1 MSQDTGRDFDIHMA
15 KSKPLVSIGLIAYNR
30 ESTLPDAIRSLLA
43 QSYKNIEL
51 IISDDASS
59 DDTSRISREFARKD
73 KRVKFYR
80 QKVNI
85 GLPHNSNFVL
95 SKAKGLYFMWASD
108 DDMWE
113 KDFIKTLLIL
123 LQKHEAAGLAM
134 CNFDLYNEQSRKK
147 VRMKY
152 PVYQEGIELLTSY
165 LRLTPLLVWGLFR
178 TSVLRKAGG
187 FHTDSRPILHWGS
200 DNVTVFRTL
209 LISGFCFTRK
219 CLWQKRDSGHALNPN
234 EGIKDFFQSKDIRKR
249 TFRYI
254 VYPVMFLYDYF
265 AFIRHGLSS
274 PFSSVEK
281 IKLSFESTTWLM
293 RVNIDFMRTLFGG
306 LTYLFSRLFLRRR

>member
-1 MSQDTGRDFDIHMA
+1 MA

-30 ESTLPDAIRSLLA
+30 ESTLPDAVRSLLA
-43 QSYKNIEL
+43 QSHRNIEL

-59 DDTSRISREFARKD
+59 DNTPNISRAFSRKD
-73 KRVKFYR
+73 KRVTFYR
-80 QKVNI
+80 QKKNL

-95 SKAKGLYFMWASD
+95 SKAKGIYFMWASD

-113 KDFIKTLLIL
+113 KDFIKTLVL
-123 LQKHEAAGLAM
+123 LLEKYQNAGLSM
-134 CNFDLYNEQSRKK
+134 CNFDLYNERSRKK
-147 VRMKY
+147 VRMNY
-152 PVYQEGIELLTSY
+152 PVYQNGVSLITSY
-165 LRLTPLLVWGLFR
+165 LRFTPLIVWGLFR
-178 TSVLRKAGG
+178 TSLLREAGG

-219 CLWQKRDSGHALNPN
+219 CLWQKRDSGYGLNPN
-234 EGIKDFFQSKDIRKR
+234 EGIKNFFSSEDIRKR
-249 TFRYI
+249 TFRYL

-265 AFIRHGLSS
+265 AFIRYGSAS
-274 PFSSVEK
+274 EFSFVEK
-281 IKLSFESTTWLM
+281 TKLMIESNRWLL

-306 LTYLFSRLFLRRR
+306 LTYLFSRLFLRQR

>member
-1 MSQDTGRDFDIHMA
+1 MA

-30 ESTLPDAIRSLLA
+30 ELTLPDAIKSLLA

-73 KRVKFYR
+73 RRVKFYR
-80 QKVNI
+80 QKKNI

-95 SKAKGLYFMWASD
+95 AKAKGEYFMWASD

-113 KDFIKTLLIL
+113 KDFIKTLVSL
-123 LQKHEAAGLAM
+123 LEKYQNAGLAM
-134 CNFDLYNEQSRKK
+134 CNFDLYNESSRKK
-147 VRMKY
+147 VRMNY
-152 PVYQEGIELLTSY
+152 AAYQNGVPLLTSY
-165 LRLTPLLVWGLFR
+165 LRFTPLIVWGLFR
-178 TSVLRKAGG
+178 TSMLRKAGG

-234 EGIKDFFQSKDIRKR
+234 EGIKSFFNSEDIRKR
-249 TFRYI
+249 TFRYMA
-254 VYPVMFLYDYF
+254 YPIMFLYDYF
-265 AFIRHGLSS
+265 AFFRYGLLSA
-274 PFSSVEK
+274 FSSTEK
-281 IKLSFESTTWLM
+281 ITLSVESTVWLL
-293 RVNIDFMRTLFGG
+293 RVNIDFMRTIFSGLASLF
-306 LTYLFSRLFLRRR
+306 RRPFVRRP